1 MPLKAKSQFYKW
13 VSVYE
18 NHVQKKQQNNLL
30 TVWRELCALTFPLM
44 CLLQFMVVSCRK
56 SSSNAKSPY

>member
-30 TVWRELCALTFPLM
+30 TVWRELCALTFPLKFNVPPPVHGRQ
-44 CLLQFMVVSCRK
+44 LQKIIFKC
-56 SSSNAKSPY
+56 